1 MLLLLIVLV
10 GPSSQFFEKELGT
23 VITAFFNA
31 PSNFVAIGTL
41 KVLSIAPSSQ
51 TQASTDQKLGSLP
64 SIERVQNLSLWKSYM
79 REYARDAATI
89 IFYLF
94 VD

>member
-31 PSNFVAIGTL
+31 PSNFFAIGTL

-64 SIERVQNLSLWKSYM
+64 SIERLSLWKSYM

-94 VD
+94 ID

>member
-10 GPSSQFFEKELGT
+10 GPSSQLWEKKLGT
-23 VITAFFNA
+23 VITAFINA

-64 SIERVQNLSLWKSYM
+64 SIERLSLWKSYM

-94 VD
+94 ID